1 MAAPQ
6 RPLSPHLQIYR
17 WQWTMALSILHRV
30 TGVALAAGTLLLLY
44 WLLAAAAGPE
54 AFAEAEACLG
64 SWIGRALLFGWTLAL
79 YYHLANGIRHLF
91 WDLGRGFDL
100 KTAYG
105 SALLSL
111 AAAVILTLLTWALAY
126 NNLGAW

>member
-17 WQWTMALSILHRV
+17 WQWTMTLSILHRV
-30 TGVALAAGTLLLLY
+30 TGVALAGGTLLLLY

-54 AFAEAEACLG
+54 VYAEAEACLG
-64 SWIGRALLFGWTLAL
+64 SWLGRALLFGWTLAL

-91 WDLGRGFDL
+91 WDLGRGFEL
-100 KTAYG
+100 KTAYR

-111 AAAVILTLLTWALAY
+111 AAAVILTLLTWGLAY